1 MSPLTLFLILLVIS
15 FALAIYVSKKEQK
28 KAAEKKSQQLKS
40 PEPVIKEL
48 TYFCTKDAGYYFS
61 VWPKIK
67 GIERLDYLSFEIAGM
82 TYRDRILLYSGEHV
96 GTLKAEPINKY
107 DSNAIKVLAEDGYHV
122 GYVPRDMTGD
132 VRQFTPLP
140 CRCYFFIGNYYDA
153 EGAHYYSSCYITPET

>member
-1 MSPLTLFLILLVIS
+1 MSPLTLFFILLVIS
-15 FALAIYVSKKEQK
+15 FALAIYVSKNEQK

-82 TYRDRILLYSGEHV
+82 TYRDRILLYSGEHA
-96 GTLKAEPINKY
+96 GTLKAEPTNPY

-122 GYVPRDMTGD
+122 GYVPREMTGE
-132 VRQFTPLP
+132 VRKFSTIP
-140 CRCYFFIGNYYDA
+140 CRCYFYIGSYYDV
-153 EGAHYYSSCYITPET
+153 EGAHYYSSCYITQQT